1 VTVAG
6 AALLR
11 VEWTRPTGEP
21 IAVSLLQG
29 NVSQADKFDP
39 AFRPRNYEL
48 YENLVRASK
57 GRIIVMPESAYPQ
70 FADEIP
76 GAVFLRHAAA
86 ARARDGAIL
95 IGLFVAEPPLQKGD
109 GERIYNSVVTMGEA
123 PPQLY
128 RKRHLVPFGESI
140 PMKPLAGWFIN
151 KVLAIPL
158 ADQSSGPANQ
168 GPVDAAGQR
177 LAVNICYE
185 DAFGAELIPSART
198 ATLLVNV
205 TNDAWYG
212 HSIAA
217 RQHNQISAMRALE
230 SGRPMLRATNT
241 GITSAISHEGRTLAT
256 LPWFVPG
263 VLEIEIAGRAGQT
276 PFFVVADWLAVAV
289 SFLLVA
295 VPAVFARRRARA

>member
-1 VTVAG
+1 
-6 AALLR
+6 
-11 VEWTRPTGEP
+11 
-21 IAVSLLQG
+21 
-29 NVSQADKFDP
+29 
-39 AFRPRNYEL
+39 
-48 YENLVRASK
+48 
-57 GRIIVMPESAYPQ
+57 
-70 FADEIP
+70 
-76 GAVFLRHAAA
+76 
-86 ARARDGAIL
+86 
-95 IGLFVAEPPLQKGD
+95 
-109 GERIYNSVVTMGEA
+109 VTMGEA

-263 VLEIEIAGRAGQT
+263 VLEIEIAGREGQT
-276 PFFVVADWLAVAV
+276 PFFAVADWLAVAV